1 METVY
6 RCGIQTDIAYKREN
20 QKFYIRA
27 RIVTEHKVGG
37 EGRKYAQEETK

>member
-6 RCGIQTDIAYKREN
+6 RCGIWTDITHKREN

-27 RIVTEHKVGG
+27 RIVTE
-37 EGRKYAQEETK
+37 